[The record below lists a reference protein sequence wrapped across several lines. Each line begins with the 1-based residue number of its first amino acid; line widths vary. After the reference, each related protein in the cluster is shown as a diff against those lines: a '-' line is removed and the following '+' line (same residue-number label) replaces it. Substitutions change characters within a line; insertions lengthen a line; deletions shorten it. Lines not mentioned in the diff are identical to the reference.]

1 MDDITTLPLIGPL
14 EIFYTRVLSLLE
26 YDEDNRNAWILLAE
40 AAIEFHNFKLSHPGG
55 QSYAIMSRDYFI
67 SIDDESTASKI
78 DQHFR
83 SKKRGEIQGLMV
95 SVGILAFGIFL
106 WVVLI

>member
-1 MDDITTLPLIGPL
+1 
-14 EIFYTRVLSLLE
+14 
-26 YDEDNRNAWILLAE
+26 
-40 AAIEFHNFKLSHPGG
+40 
-55 QSYAIMSRDYFI
+55 YFI